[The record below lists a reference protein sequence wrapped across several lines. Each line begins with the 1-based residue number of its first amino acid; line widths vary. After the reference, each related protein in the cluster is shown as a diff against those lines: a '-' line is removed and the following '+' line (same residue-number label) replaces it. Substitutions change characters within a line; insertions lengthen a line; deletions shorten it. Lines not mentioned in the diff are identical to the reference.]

1 MTSQRPNRA
10 VALSAD
16 DDQEVIESANVFLDE
31 KEAHD
36 QPVDVAKSKEKELD
50 KFVKDHKPFRTSS
63 ITEYENNQTRP
74 AATDANDDV
83 LMTDR
88 GHEA

>member
-31 KEAHD
+31 KNAHGE
-36 QPVDVAKSKEKELD
+36 PIDVA
-50 KFVKDHKPFRTSS
+50 
-63 ITEYENNQTRP
+63 
-74 AATDANDDV
+74 
-83 LMTDR
+83 
-88 GHEA
+88 